1 MYNIYNI
8 ILNNSVSDNQLNV
21 VLSNEQSTYHQISG
35 ISKNT

>member
-21 VLSNEQSTYHQISG
+21 VLSNEQSTYYQISG